1 MYIKVNTDNNIEGRE
16 KLTAHIMSMLQ
27 HALNRFGD
35 HITRVEVHLSDQNG
49 DKSGPDDKRCMIEAH
64 LKGRR
69 RTSVSHRSEDL
80 GQAIDGAID
89 RLQRSIEGT
98 VEQLRGH
105 G

>member
-1 MYIKVNTDNNIEGRE
+1 
-16 KLTAHIMSMLQ
+16 
-27 HALNRFGD
+27 
-35 HITRVEVHLSDQNG
+35 
-49 DKSGPDDKRCMIEAH
+49 MIEAH